1 MRFLKFSGDGSS
13 FEWLMAICEAVLAL
27 FVLYYIAEEVS
38 EFWVSSEEYLR
49 DGWNFVD
56 WANLLLLLCQ
66 FYVKLINYYEGT
78 DVLPGIEEKDDY
90 RTYNDMQIFGE
101 RIATGRRLNA
111 FNVVLIWLK
120 VVKYVP
126 FLPYQQVLKELFTG
140 SGTLFLSFFCIF
152 VIFFVGFGLAFNV
165 GFGMENDE
173 LSSWGIAWVYLGRSL
188 LGDVDVTNVYESD
201 PITGTILIFAFIIG
215 IYMVLMNMWYGL
227 ICHAFSQT
235 RESILDQKE
244 AQQNS
249 AEQGSDQLV
258 SELFSSVW
266 TAIQSYDYARV
277 VKRFPGLYAR
287 TIMKWRRVARE
298 LDKRKAK
305 RHKIERERMK
315 NRLLDRAKTGF
326 TLMPFNQ
333 TAVGQEADWHV
344 GVSRLGL
351 GKITESGELI
361 GQEGPGPGGA
371 DANEDGQSIIS
382 DESMDLGPLS
392 PMKYEAKVKWR
403 KRVGLDPKIVP
414 DLIELNNA
422 IDSLGS
428 QVLGRVR
435 HIGSDVREEMCE
447 TKEVFAG
454 INNVLKVVNTRLKDL
469 ETTQKQHL

>member
-1 MRFLKFSGDGSS
+1 MRSPMPGVFATYEGSGYVVYLNGNRTYTAELFQTLKEDKYFDMTTRAIMLDFNLWNPNLELYSVCRLLFEISPIGVWSFNVRVLIVRMRFLKFSGDGSS
-13 FEWLMAICEAVLAL
+13 FEWMMAICEAMLAL

-101 RIATGRRLNA
+101 RIATGRQLNA

-173 LSSWGIAWVYLGRSL
+173 LSAWGIAWVFLGRSL
-188 LGDVDVTNVYESD
+188 LGDVNVTNVYESD
-201 PITGTILIFAFIIG
+201 PAAGTILIFAFIIG

-227 ICHAFSQT
+227 MCHAFSQT
-235 RESILDQKE
+235 RETILEKKE
-244 AQQNS
+244 AKANS

-266 TAIQSYDYARV
+266 TAIQSY
-277 VKRFPGLYAR
+277 
-287 TIMKWRRVARE
+287 
-298 LDKRKAK
+298 
-305 RHKIERERMK
+305 
-315 NRLLDRAKTGF
+315 
-326 TLMPFNQ
+326 
-333 TAVGQEADWHV
+333 
-344 GVSRLGL
+344 
-351 GKITESGELI
+351 
-361 GQEGPGPGGA
+361 
-371 DANEDGQSIIS
+371 
-382 DESMDLGPLS
+382 
-392 PMKYEAKVKWR
+392 
-403 KRVGLDPKIVP
+403 
-414 DLIELNNA
+414 
-422 IDSLGS
+422 
-428 QVLGRVR
+428 
-435 HIGSDVREEMCE
+435 
-447 TKEVFAG
+447 
-454 INNVLKVVNTRLKDL
+454 
-469 ETTQKQHL
+469 